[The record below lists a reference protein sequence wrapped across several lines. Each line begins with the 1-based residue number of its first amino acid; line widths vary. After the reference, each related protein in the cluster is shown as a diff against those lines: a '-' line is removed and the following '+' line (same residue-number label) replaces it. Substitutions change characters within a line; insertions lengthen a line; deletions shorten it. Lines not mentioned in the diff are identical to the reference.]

1 LRLDGRT
8 EGKSR
13 LGQTGSIGSNLP
25 REKMKKDESF
35 GQWLDLP
42 KISVSICPNNH
53 GMMIHAA

>member
-1 LRLDGRT
+1 
-8 EGKSR
+8 
-13 LGQTGSIGSNLP
+13 
-25 REKMKKDESF
+25 MKKDESF